1 MFATIKRV
9 MGCCRT
15 PVPFTMTRMTADAGG
30 QPETTGEPR
39 ESRWGHW
46 GSKRPWRRWVK
57 KNSVRAIMLV
67 VFLGVPAAGVL
78 YGLNHEQ
85 PLPAYSVG
93 KCKPPTGAMITY
105 TLTVL
110 AKAQP
115 VEVSVDERVAL
126 PAGDR
131 QYAPGLLGDGTG
143 AQVALARKC
152 LFTDAVGTPAVVSSA
167 NGMLTFDAGSGDRN
181 LANFVADEWSLDTH
195 KNTLDLKF
203 DPEQV
208 CSEEGTGE
216 VWVTDWSWNDI
227 TLVVKTDS
235 SPIKLA
241 PPPSATAST
250 AGINSFSWHKPAP
263 LPPKERG
270 GNYNLPLCRQLLPV
284 SFTVPISLADY
295 AQFRVDKAIFYNDSG
310 TISLAALFGWL
321 PELVVTL
328 TGLGMVIWNRP
339 AIPGRTPLV
348 RVALIAVLGVLP
360 AAIDIASGIQF
371 SEQSRDMWEIGEITV
386 VYAVAYVLMCG
397 MGRDWRAARKS
408 TIVSAL
414 SITGFLGAIAI
425 VLAAFHQPATAEV
438 LGLAGSAILLV
449 LLLGTAYARARRLR
463 VPDPPTPGLR
473 LVSLN
478 SVYQSAVS
486 WTGIILVLAVSYDFA
501 NLPDYSSFENVI
513 QSAIFA
519 LRYPLAMIATML
531 TVIVLVVPLAAAD
544 VTAGGV
550 IFAGLF
556 GWAVLE
562 SPSRLIVLGFALP
575 AIPFLLAGLVYAL
588 LIKRRNLDGEAQP
601 AGNESLTAIRDRGP
615 EEGSPRDRAF
625 LAIKISLALA
635 VLPIGYFLYVTL
647 TTVPRTLGGFGINA
661 VSLFGTVA
669 FEILGWIVTGLVFG
683 MLSTRLRGLVGPLR
697 ALLLSLAWFAAAFLV
712 DIGSG
717 WTTAPGSRAWIF
729 QGLQL
734 LLFLVAFGVVWDMYS
749 LRAEGDTPQ
758 AVLTKLGA
766 AYNYTRARAVI
777 IYIIPIILA
786 IIAIAQQIAVG
797 SGTDFVKA
805 VLELGQKL

>member
-1 MFATIKRV
+1 
-9 MGCCRT
+9 
-15 PVPFTMTRMTADAGG
+15 MTRMTADAGG
-30 QPETTGEPR
+30 QPETTGGEQR
-39 ESRWGHW
+39 ESRRGHW
-46 GSKRPWRRWVK
+46 GSKHPWRRWVK

-85 PLPAYSVG
+85 PVPAYSPD

-115 VEVSVDERVAL
+115 VTVSVDERVAL

-131 QYAPGLLGDGTG
+131 QYAPGLLGDGTV

-152 LFTDAVGTPAVVSSA
+152 LFTGIAGTPAMVSSA
-167 NGMLTFDAGSGDRN
+167 NGMLTFDARSGDRN
-181 LANFVADEWSLDTH
+181 LANFVAEEWSLDTH
-195 KNTLDLKF
+195 KNTLGF
-203 DPEQV
+203 QFNPEQV
-208 CSEEGTGE
+208 CSEESIGE

-235 SPIKLA
+235 SPIKLTPA
-241 PPPSATAST
+241 PSATAAT
-250 AGINSFSWHKPAP
+250 AGMNSYSWHKPAP

-270 GNYNLPLCRQLLPV
+270 KNYNLPLCRQLLPV
-284 SFTVPISLADY
+284 SFTVPITLADY
-295 AQFRVDKAIFYNDSG
+295 AQFRVDRTVYYNDSG
-310 TISLAALFGWL
+310 TISLSTLFGWL
-321 PELVVTL
+321 PDLVVTF

-339 AIPGRTPLV
+339 AIAGRTPLI
-348 RVALIAVLGVLP
+348 RVALIAALGVLP
-360 AAIDIASGIQF
+360 AAIEIASGIQF
-371 SEQSRDMWEIGEITV
+371 SEQSRDMWEIGEIIV

-397 MGRDWRAARKS
+397 MGRDWRAARIP
-408 TIVSAL
+408 TMVSAL
-414 SITGFLGAIAI
+414 SIMGYLGAIAV
-425 VLAAFHQPATAEV
+425 VLAVFHQPDTAEV

-449 LLLGTAYARARRLR
+449 LLLGTAYARARRLP

-478 SVYQSAVS
+478 RVYQSAVS
-486 WTGIILVLAVSYDFA
+486 WTGISLVLAVSYDFA
-501 NLPDYSSFENVI
+501 NLPDYSSYENVI
-513 QSAIFA
+513 QSVIFA
-519 LRYPLAMIATML
+519 LQYPLAVIATTL

-550 IFAGLF
+550 IFASLF

-575 AIPFLLAGLVYAL
+575 VIPFLLAGLVYSM
-588 LIKRRNLDGEAQP
+588 LIKKRNLDGQAQP
-601 AGNESLTAIRDRGP
+601 AGNESLTVIRDHGP
-615 EEGSPRDRAF
+615 EDGSPRDRAF

-661 VSLFGTVA
+661 VSLFATVA

-697 ALLLSLAWFAAAFLV
+697 ALLLSLAWFAAAFIV

-717 WTTAPGSRAWIF
+717 WTSALGSRAWIF

-734 LLFLVAFGVVWDMYS
+734 LIFLVAFGIVWDMYS
-749 LRAEGDTPQ
+749 LREEGDTPQ
-758 AVLTKLGA
+758 AVLGKLA
-766 AYNYTRARAVI
+766 TAYNYTRARAVI

-805 VLELGQKL
+805 VLELGQKA